1 MEVFMFGKNIWLKL
15 TVFTIIFL
23 LLVLI
28 LNTGLA
34 DNDERYLSLDKG
46 LFYLK
51 QVYETISRNYVDDVN
66 PEGLS
71 KSAIKGIVEELDP
84 YTVFFEKKGSEQ
96 LEIITKGKYG
106 GLGMEIGK
114 REGKITVIAPID
126 DTPAQKAGIRAGDNI
141 IKINEESTIDLS
153 LEKAS
158 TMLRGKVGT
167 EVTITIHR
175 PGIDEPITL
184 TLTREEILIKDVT
197 FADFIEEGTTLFRL
211 TSFSDK
217 AESELKQAII
227 NLQKKGDIERVILDL
242 RGNPGGL
249 LASAVE
255 VANLFIP
262 KGELVVSTRGIHE
275 REAKFKTSKNA
286 LLPNAQLVVL
296 VDGGSASASEIVAG
310 AVQDLDRGVIIG
322 SKTFGKGLVQ
332 QVKPVDKVNDAF
344 LKITTAKYYIPS
356 GRCIQKEDY
365 KKNRDVFLD
374 ISDSTES
381 NNHEKYFTRNAR
393 VVYGG
398 GGIYPD
404 IEIQKETTDQYILAL
419 WARGYFFNFTVN
431 YLAQQPD
438 FQPVNGITVTDDIL
452 MDFQNYI
459 RENDIDFEIE
469 GEKQLEEF
477 LEIAHNESYDS
488 DMIDLVTVALEKLER
503 EKLDKF
509 NKNTN
514 KIRQSLE
521 MEFAEKLDGTSAR
534 FATSLKYDKTVDK
547 ALEILKSLDQYSQIL
562 AAEN

>member
-15 TVFTIIFL
+15 TAFTTIFL
-23 LLVLI
+23 LLILI
-28 LNTGLA
+28 LNIGLA
-34 DNDERYLSLDKG
+34 DNEQRYLSLDKG

-71 KSAIKGIVEELDP
+71 KSAIQGIVEELDP

-141 IKINEESTIDLS
+141 IKINEESTADMS

-158 TMLRGKVGT
+158 TLLRGKVGT
-167 EVTITIHR
+167 EVTISIHR
-175 PGIDEPITL
+175 PGTDKPITL
-184 TLTREEILIKDVT
+184 TLIREEILIKDVT
-197 FADFIEEGTTLFRL
+197 FADFLEEGTAMFRL

-217 AESELKQAII
+217 AESELRQAII
-227 NLQKKGDIERVILDL
+227 ELQKKSDIERVILDL

-262 KGELVVSTRGIHE
+262 KGELVVITRGIRE
-275 REAKFKTSKNA
+275 REAQFKTSKNA

-332 QVKPVDKVNDAF
+332 QVYPVDKVNDAF

-365 KKNRDVFLD
+365 KKNRNVFVD

-381 NNHEKYFTRNAR
+381 NNHEKYFTRNGR

-398 GGIYPD
+398 GGISPD

-419 WARGYFFNFTVN
+419 WAQGYFFNFTVD
-431 YLAQQPD
+431 YLAQHPD
-438 FQPVNGITVTDDIL
+438 FQPVNGITVTDSIL
-452 MDFQNYI
+452 TDFQNYI
-459 RENDIDFEIE
+459 KEKDLKFEIK

-477 LEIAHNESYDS
+477 LEIAHHESYDS

-503 EKLDKF
+503 EKLNKF
-509 NKNTN
+509 NKNTD

-521 MEFAEKLDGTSAR
+521 LEFAEKIDGTSAR
-534 FATSLKYDKTVDK
+534 FATLLKYDKTTDK
-547 ALEILKSLDQYSQIL
+547 AVELLKSLDQYSQIL
-562 AAEN
+562 ATKN